1 MNFVEPLHFVAI
13 IVTDQ
18 RGGAHP
24 VDGGYIMKKFAIM
37 AGGTIGSY
45 AGWYLGA
52 LFGEFG
58 IPLLL
63 SAIGGVAGV
72 ILVWIIVQ
80 RYS

>member
-1 MNFVEPLHFVAI
+1 
-13 IVTDQ
+13 
-18 RGGAHP
+18 
-24 VDGGYIMKKFAIM
+24 MKKFAIM